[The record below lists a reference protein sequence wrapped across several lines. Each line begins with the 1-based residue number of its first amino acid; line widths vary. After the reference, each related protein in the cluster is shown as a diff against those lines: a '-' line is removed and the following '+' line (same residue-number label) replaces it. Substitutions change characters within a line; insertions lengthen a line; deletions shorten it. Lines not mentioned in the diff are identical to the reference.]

1 MNVRAVYE
9 ISFADSAMRYIGST
23 VDLKSRSANHWSSL
37 NAGTHANKFL
47 QADYNKYGGSLM
59 VISILEVVSA
69 DDSLTEREQ
78 AHIDSYPWR
87 MLYNIMPAVR
97 EERINT
103 GFRFTP
109 TLRRYLQQHEK
120 TQADLVEDVVRRT
133 ADFKRWENDD

>member
-1 MNVRAVYE
+1 
-9 ISFADSAMRYIGST
+9 
-23 VDLKSRSANHWSSL
+23 
-37 NAGTHANKFL
+37 
-47 QADYNKYGGSLM
+47 
-59 VISILEVVSA
+59 
-69 DDSLTEREQ
+69 
-78 AHIDSYPWR
+78 